1 MFKDFVLDKKSKV
14 PYYYQ
19 IYNYLLR
26 KIKNNEL
33 SEGKRFPNELVL
45 CNIFNVSR
53 TSIRGA
59 LGELERDGYITRGR
73 GQGTFILK
81 NSVESSAL
89 QKISSIVDELKE
101 KGINIETKILEQK
114 KITADEI
121 VRSKLQIDKKIKV
134 LFIKRLMLA
143 DGEPLYVTN
152 AYFPNDIFRNIKQSY
167 LVNLSFTKLVQDYF
181 NFHISHRK
189 RILRPDIPDNEIAE
203 LLKITKHEK
212 KVISYLETFWTFDY
226 YNKNRIIY
234 FEEYFKGSKSKFIF
248 ES

>member
-1 MFKDFVLDKKSKV
+1 MFKDFELDKKSKV
-14 PYYYQ
+14 PYYHQ

-26 KIKNNEL
+26 KIKNSEL
-33 SEGKRFPNELVL
+33 IEGSQFPNEMIL
-45 CNIFNVSR
+45 CKIFNVSR

-59 LGELERDGYITRGR
+59 LGELERDGYIIRGR

-101 KGINIETKILEQK
+101 KGINIETKILEQE
-114 KITADEI
+114 KIVADEI
-121 VRSKLQIDKKIKV
+121 IRSKLQIDKKIKV

-143 DGEPLYVTN
+143 DSEPLYVTN
-152 AYFPNDIFRNIKQSY
+152 AYFPNDIFKKIKQSY
-167 LVNLSFTKLVQDYF
+167 LESLSFTKLVQDYF
-181 NFHISHRK
+181 NFHINHRK
-189 RILRPDIPDNEIAE
+189 RILRPDIPNGEIINI
-203 LLKITKHEK
+203 LKITNNEK

-226 YNKNRIIY
+226 YGKNRIIY
-234 FEEYFKGSKSKFIF
+234 FEEYFKGSKSKFVF